1 MTILTLIALY
11 FSLLFLLALL
21 ELQNLGK
28 PPKMKFRAKLT
39 KDNLISLYNVILT
52 FERVAASATIFLD
65 EETVRIS
72 LLSESIDAPKCFA
85 EISAH
90 NLFSEYRI
98 ESQSANTILFEL
110 NLNQLSRALTSGKV
124 ASQSQIKLVKRD
136 GRPCLCFETKADESI
151 LSVDVY
157 HDIPLKLMKST
168 EVIHYMPPQMP
179 APSVALD
186 LPKSKLMKT
195 VIDKMSKFSKH
206 VQFTA
211 SQSGQLVLRADH
223 SSVIINTY
231 YTGLT
236 ARYVGELNPDTGAN
250 NQVVCKLNLR
260 KLSVVLNMNN
270 LVVDHATLCK
280 FDKLSCMCHVQ

>member
-1 MTILTLIALY
+1 
-11 FSLLFLLALL
+11 
-21 ELQNLGK
+21 
-28 PPKMKFRAKLT
+28 MKFRAKLT
-39 KDNLISLYNVILT
+39 KDSLITLYNVILT
-52 FERVAASATIFLD
+52 FERIASCATIYLD
-65 EETVRIS
+65 EDTVRIS

-85 EISAH
+85 EINAK

-98 ESQSANTILFEL
+98 ESQSENTILFEIY
-110 NLNQLSRALTSGKV
+110 LNQLSRALASGKV
-124 ASQSQIKLVKRD
+124 ASQSQLKLVKRD

-168 EVIHYMPPQMP
+168 EVIHYLPPHMP
-179 APSVALD
+179 APTVALD

-195 VIDKMSKFSKH
+195 VVDKMSKFAKH
-206 VQFTA
+206 VQITA
-211 SQSGQLVLRADH
+211 AQSGQLALRADH
-223 SSVIINTY
+223 SSVVINTY

-236 ARYVGELNPDTGAN
+236 ARYIGELSPGTAAN

-270 LVVDHATLCK
+270 LLVDHATLCE
-280 FDKLSCMCHVQ
+280 CMYLVYICTQCMHYYPMM